1 MKKAKDYAR
10 EYIEAEEKDT
20 VLTEI
25 WMSMFTESKE
35 LMKARHAKSDR
46 AMVSIFREL
55 NNKWNSMVRL
65 VEEDALIDGFVNV
78 LAKQMPT
85 IAAVVKREIL
95 LK

>member
-1 MKKAKDYAR
+1 MKKAKEYALQYN
-10 EYIEAEEKDT
+10 ESKDKDLA
-20 VLTEI
+20 LTRI
-25 WMSMFTESKE
+25 WMSMFDESKE

-65 VEEDALIDGFVNV
+65 VGEDVLIDGFVNV

>member
-1 MKKAKDYAR
+1 MKKAKEYAL
-10 EYIEAEEKDT
+10 EYNQTEDKDLA
-20 VLTEI
+20 LTRI
-25 WMSMFTESKE
+25 WMSMFDESKE

-65 VEEDALIDGFVNV
+65 VEEDVLIDGFVNV

>member
-1 MKKAKDYAR
+1 MKKAKEYAL
-10 EYIEAEEKDT
+10 EYNQTEDKDLA
-20 VLTEI
+20 LTRI
-25 WMSMFTESKE
+25 WMSMFDESKE

-65 VEEDALIDGFVNV
+65 VGEDVLIDGFVNV